1 MVKSDFEWLFDLL
14 QSLGRGQ
21 ISEFQAAITRH
32 NQVIGRFPA
41 IMKEMNY
48 LTQKVRIIAFL
59 EHIFQLGKDERNIR
73 FQDIAQV
80 CQVDAQDVELLVMK
94 AMSLELVKGS
104 IDEAAETVEI
114 SWILPRYL
122 NKEHLQVLVSRMK
135 EWEAKMES
143 VIGLVEGQASELLTE

>member
-1 MVKSDFEWLFDLL
+1 M
-14 QSLGRGQ
+14 
-21 ISEFQAAITRH
+21 
-32 NQVIGRFPA
+32 
-41 IMKEMNY
+41 
-48 LTQKVRIIAFL
+48 RIIAFL

-114 SWILPRYL
+114 EWILPRYL
-122 NKEHLQVLVSRMK
+122 NKEHLQVLVNRMK